1 MSRPTQKRNA
11 RRAPGA
17 FAEAEQQSS
26 PQDTTSAGKRYAAR
40 LILRDGEVVTHSV
53 HRDRR
58 SAERVVNSLRWAGR
72 AARVD
77 ELEDAQ

>member
-1 MSRPTQKRNA
+1 VRCT
-11 RRAPGA
+11 
-17 FAEAEQQSS
+17 
-26 PQDTTSAGKRYAAR
+26 
-40 LILRDGEVVTHSV
+40 LRDGRVDTHSV
-53 HRDRR
+53 HPDRR